1 MLNLKRKNRAGVIGG
16 GSWGTAFAIHLSSL
30 NIETFLWIR
39 EPEVYKEAVKSREN
53 KTFLPGYIFPGK
65 LNPSNDL
72 KNVVLNSQLI
82 FIAVPSQYCR
92 EIYQSIA
99 PYIGKNKI
107 IVSLTKGI
115 EKKSLKTMSQVME
128 EIFNYDILHN
138 LAVLS
143 GPSFALEVMKR
154 HPTTVVIA
162 SKNKRVAQ
170 FIQKTISSYY
180 FRPYINDD
188 IIGVELAGALKNVIA
203 IAAGIVDG
211 LGYGMNSLAALV
223 TRGLAE
229 MTRLG
234 IKLGASP
241 QTFSGL
247 AGMGDLIL
255 TCFGKLSRNRY
266 VGYELGKGKKINE
279 ITSKMKMV
287 AEGINTTWSA
297 YQLAKR
303 EKVEMPIIEKVYEII
318 YENKSP
324 GKAVEELMSR
334 KLKEEFQ

>member
-1 MLNLKRKNRAGVIGG
+1 MLDLTKKSKASVIGG
-16 GSWGTAFAIHLSSL
+16 GSWGTAFAIHLASL
-30 NIETFLWIR
+30 GIETSLWIR
-39 EPEVYKEAVKSREN
+39 EPEVCEEARKFREN
-53 KTFLPGYIFPGK
+53 KTFLPGFTFPPK
-65 LNPSNDL
+65 LYPSNVL
-72 KNVVLNSQLI
+72 EEVVKNSELI

-92 EIYQSIA
+92 EIYNQIS
-99 PYIGKNKI
+99 PYIEKDKI

-115 EKKSLKTMSQVME
+115 EKKSLKTMSQIME
-128 EIFNYDILHN
+128 EIFDSEIIKN

-143 GPSFALEVMKR
+143 GPSFALEVIKK

-162 SKNKRVAQ
+162 SKNKKIARL
-170 FIQKTISSYY
+170 IQRTISSSY
-180 FRPYINDD
+180 FRPYINNDV
-188 IIGVELAGALKNVIA
+188 IGVELAGALKNVIA

-223 TRGLAE
+223 TRGLVE
-229 MTRLG
+229 ITRLAV
-234 IKLGASP
+234 KLGALP

-266 VGYELGKGKKINE
+266 VGYELGKGKKIHE
-279 ITSKMKMV
+279 ITSRMKMV

-297 YQLAKR
+297 YKLAKR
-303 EKVEMPIIEKVYEII
+303 EKVEMPIVEKVYEII

-324 GKAVEELMSR
+324 KRAVEELMSR
-334 KLKEEFQ
+334 KLKEEY